1 MIYNLGVVSPRKG
14 NVVLDEVGF
23 EGGEAQLRVAVVLVD
38 ISDVTSQCSVAVNV
52 LERRMMM
59 MMMVDHW

>member
-1 MIYNLGVVSPRKG
+1 MMNGLIYNLGVVSPRKG

-52 LERRMMM
+52 L
-59 MMMVDHW
+59 